1 MHPERHRERPRPGE
15 FARHWALDPETVF
28 LNHGS
33 FGACPRPVLDFQSE
47 LRAQLERDPVSFF
60 VRRYERLFDEAR
72 VELATF
78 IGAEAEGLV
87 LLPNATT
94 GVNTVLRSIE
104 FDPGDELIVTDH
116 EYNACRNA
124 IDVVAARRKA
134 RVVIVPVPFP
144 LADPGEV
151 GRGVLDA
158 ASDRTRLVLID
169 HITSPTG
176 MVLPVAELIA
186 PLRDRGIETLVDGAH
201 GPGMLPLAL
210 EDLGAT
216 YYAGNCHK
224 WICTPKGAGFLY
236 VNKDAR
242 AGVRPL
248 VISHGTN
255 SERTDRSRYHL
266 EFDWTG
272 TLDPTPYL
280 CIPRA
285 IEFMGTLLGGGWE
298 ALRRHN
304 RDLVLQGRE
313 ILCRSLGLEPPCP
326 DEMIASLGTVI
337 LENELPAAGSR
348 QGGPAGEE
356 KRNHE
361 WYQDPMEKKLYE
373 RYGITVPVI
382 LWPHPPRRMVRVSGQ
397 IYNTIEQYQYLADAI
412 CDLWRRQS

>member
-1 MHPERHRERPRPGE
+1 MKRPCPAE

-33 FGACPRPVLDFQSE
+33 FGACPTPILDLQSE

-60 VRRYERLFDEAR
+60 VRRYELLFDEAR
-72 VELATF
+72 AALATF
-78 IGAEAEGLV
+78 IGAKADNVV

-94 GVNTVLRSIE
+94 GINTVLRSVE
-104 FDPGDELIVTDH
+104 LSPGDELIVTDH

-124 IDVVAARRKA
+124 IDVVAAQREA
-134 RVVIVPVPFP
+134 RVLVVPIPFP
-144 LADPGEV
+144 LADPEEV
-151 GRGVLDA
+151 VRSGMDA
-158 ASDRTRLVLID
+158 TSDRTRLVMID
-169 HITSPTG
+169 HITSATG
-176 MVLPVAELIA
+176 MVLPVADLIP
-186 PLRDRGIETLVDGAH
+186 PLRERGIETLIDGAH

-210 EDLGAT
+210 EELGAT

-236 VNKDAR
+236 VNQAAR
-242 AGVRPL
+242 AKVRPM

-280 CIPRA
+280 CIPRS

-313 ILCRSLGLEPPCP
+313 ILCSTLGLDLPCP
-326 DEMIASLGTVI
+326 GEMIASLGSMI
-337 LENELPAAGSR
+337 LEHELPARVGD
-348 QGGPAGEE
+348 E
-356 KRNHE
+356 KPDYE
-361 WYQDPMEKKLYE
+361 WYDDPMEKQLYE
-373 RYGITVPVI
+373 RYGITVPI
-382 LWPHPPRRMVRVSGQ
+382 IRWPHPARRMVRISGQ
-397 IYNTIEQYQYLADAI
+397 IYNTIEQYQYLADALD
-412 CDLWRRQS
+412 DLWRRQS